1 MTALTAL
8 PAIQHAPAERIT
20 GPVLHV
26 DLDAIAQNHRA
37 LRRLAPTAAVA
48 AVVKADSYG
57 IGAEPVARRL
67 LQDGCGPF
75 FVATLGEAVALRR
88 ALGGTPEIRI
98 LNGVPPEEIAAC
110 QALGLT
116 PVLNS
121 LVQAKAWAT
130 ASERARQ
137 KAVLQVDT
145 GMSRLG
151 LSEGEQAQLLAT
163 PGLLERLDLG
173 LIMSHLAVADE
184 PDHPG
189 NAAQW
194 QAFQSARQRFPGVP
208 ASLANSAGM
217 FLGAD
222 YHFDLCRPGAALYG
236 IEAGPHMTGIHS
248 VLHLTAP
255 VIQIRTIE
263 RDTAVGYGYSF
274 RASRMMRLATVGVG
288 YADGWPRSLA
298 EGGAAYF
305 GDRRLPIIGRISMD
319 SFSVDV
325 SALPSDSLKEGDRLE
340 LIGSRQSADDVARAA
355 GTIGYEILT
364 SLGKR
369 HHKIYSGQSP
379 S

>member
-1 MTALTAL
+1 MSALTA
-8 PAIQHAPAERIT
+8 PPPIHNAPAERIA

-26 DLDAIAQNHRA
+26 DLDAIVQNYKA
-37 LRRLAPTAAVA
+37 LRRAAPTATVA

-67 LQDGCGPF
+67 LAEGCGPF
-75 FVATLGEAVALRR
+75 FVATFGEAVALRR
-88 ALGGTPEIRI
+88 ALGAAPQILI
-98 LNGVPPEEIAAC
+98 LNGILAEDIAAC

-121 LVQAKAWAT
+121 LAQAKAWA
-130 ASERARQ
+130 ASGVRERRQ
-137 KAVLQVDT
+137 AVLQVDT

-151 LSEGEQAQLLAT
+151 LSEAEQAQLLAT
-163 PGLLERLDLG
+163 PGLLEQLDLG

-208 ASLANSAGM
+208 ASLANSAGL
-217 FLGAD
+217 FLGSD
-222 YHFDLCRPGAALYG
+222 FHFDLCRPGAALYG
-236 IEAGPHMTGIHS
+236 IEAGPRMSGIRP
-248 VLHLTAP
+248 VLRLTAP

-288 YADGWPRSLA
+288 YADGWPRRLA
-298 EGGAAYF
+298 ESGAAYF
-305 GDRRLPIIGRISMD
+305 GDRRLPIIGRVSMD
-319 SFSVDV
+319 SFSVDI
-325 SALPSDSLKEGDRLE
+325 SALPGDALKEGDRLE
-340 LIGSRQSADDVARAA
+340 LIGPHQSADDVARAA

-364 SLGKR
+364 SFGKR
-369 HHKIYSGQSP
+369 HHKIYSGQSL

>member
-1 MTALTAL
+1 MSALTAL
-8 PAIQHAPAERIT
+8 SAIHHSPVERIS
-20 GPVLHV
+20 GPVLHI

-37 LRRLAPTAAVA
+37 LRRLAPAATIA
-48 AVVKADSYG
+48 AVVKADAYG

-67 LQDGCGPF
+67 LEEDCGLF
-75 FVATLGEAVALRR
+75 FVATFGEAVALRR
-88 ALGGTPEIRI
+88 VLGSTPEILI
-98 LNGVPPEEIAAC
+98 LNGVAPADIAAC
-110 QALGLT
+110 HALRLT

-121 LVQAKAWAT
+121 LVQAKAWA
-130 ASERARQ
+130 AAGAQGRR

-151 LSEGEQAQLLAT
+151 LSVAEQAQLIAT
-163 PGLLERLDLG
+163 PGLREQLDLG
-173 LIMSHLAVADE
+173 LIMSHLAIADE

-189 NAAQW
+189 NVAQW
-194 QAFQSARQRFPGVP
+194 QAFQSARQRFPSVP
-208 ASLANSAGM
+208 ASLANSAGL
-217 FLGAD
+217 FLGPD

-236 IEAGPHMTGIHS
+236 IESGPRMTGIRP
-248 VLHLTAP
+248 VMRLTAP

-288 YADGWPRSLA
+288 YADGWPRRFA
-298 EGGAAYF
+298 ESGAAYF
-305 GDRRLPIIGRISMD
+305 GDRRLPIVGRVSMD

-325 SALPSDSLKEGDRLE
+325 SALPGEALKEGDRLE
-340 LIGSRQSADDVARAA
+340 LIGPHQSADDVARAA

-364 SLGKR
+364 SFGKR
-369 HHKIYSGQSP
+369 HHKIYSGWSL